1 MPVNPSDH
9 TQTDGITNITDLD
22 KTIKNKKIV
31 KDFVQTILIDGE
43 YNKLGQYFDGDN
55 YIQHNS
61 NISDGLSGLGKAM
74 EEMGKHGIVMSYT
87 ENHIILGKVLCFIHK

>member
-22 KTIKNKKIV
+22 KTIENKKIV

-87 ENHIILGKVLCFIHK
+87 ENHIILGEGTLFYP